1 MGVWRGIAANERK
14 RPSLTINSRNG
25 IGLTATQLKT
35 LIEQAL
41 DDNKAED
48 IETIDLSGLS
58 PLADYMIIA
67 NGRSSRQVVGL
78 AGKIKE
84 KLAEYGIKAKTEGT
98 AQGDWVI
105 VDCLDIIVHLF
116 RPEVREFYAIE
127 KMWKM
132 DPMTGMNLSTPKQK
146 QTILV

>member
-1 MGVWRGIAANERK
+1 MTA
-14 RPSLTINSRNG
+14 TIRNG
-25 IGLTATQLKT
+25 IGLSASQLKS
-35 LIEQAL
+35 LIEQVL

-84 KLAEYGIKAKTEGT
+84 KLAEHGLKAKPK
-98 AQGDWVI
+98 A
-105 VDCLDIIVHLF
+105 
-116 RPEVREFYAIE
+116 RPRRIGLWLIAL
-127 KMWKM
+127 M
-132 DPMTGMNLSTPKQK
+132 
-146 QTILV
+146 

>member
-1 MGVWRGIAANERK
+1 MTA
-14 RPSLTINSRNG
+14 TIRNG
-25 IGLTATQLKT
+25 IGLSASQLKS
-35 LIEQAL
+35 LIEQVL

-84 KLAEYGIKAKTEGT
+84 KLAEHGLKAKTEG
-98 AQGDWVI
+98 ASQGDWVV
-105 VDCLDIIVHLF
+105 VDCIDVIVHLF
-116 RPEVREFYAIE
+116 RPEVRDFYGIE

-132 DPMTGMNLSTPKQK
+132 DPMAGLTSATTHKQK

>member
-1 MGVWRGIAANERK
+1 MT
-14 RPSLTINSRNG
+14 STTRNG
-25 IGLTATQLKT
+25 IGLTSAQMKS
-35 LIEQAL
+35 LIEQVL

-48 IETIDLSGLS
+48 IDTIDLCGLS

-84 KLAEYGIKAKTEGT
+84 KLAEHGIKAKTEGT

-105 VDCLDIIVHLF
+105 VDCIDIIVHLF
-116 RPEVREFYAIE
+116 RPEVREFYGIE

-132 DPMTGMNLSTPKQK
+132 DPIAAITATNAASSGHKQK